1 MHAFT
6 GSLAALGQS
15 SAESDK
21 ETAYNA
27 IAGPNTQPIDTVFI
41 VLTYIAIPSVCRYS
55 SLASDTVVMIAA

>member
-6 GSLAALGQS
+6 GSLASLGQS

-27 IAGPNTQPIDTVFI
+27 IARPNIQPIDTVFI
-41 VLTYIAIPSVCRYS
+41 VRTYIAIPSVCVGT
-55 SLASDTVVMIAA
+55 AV